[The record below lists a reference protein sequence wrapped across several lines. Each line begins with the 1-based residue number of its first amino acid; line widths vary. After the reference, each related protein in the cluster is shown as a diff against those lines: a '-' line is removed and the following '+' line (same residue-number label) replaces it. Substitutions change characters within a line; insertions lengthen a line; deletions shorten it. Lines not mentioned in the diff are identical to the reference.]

1 MRMHRSRRG
10 GVSFRMATL
19 GAVAVLGLGAVACG
33 DDEESSGGGGGG
45 SAESSEEP
53 VTVGLI
59 TKTET
64 NPFFVKMKE
73 AAQAAAKE
81 NNVELLAQIPIE
93 MEIREGG
100 DSGMPM
106 SVAQP
111 QSTTAREFMAL
122 AEKVATQLAAQA
134 VAKPRK
140 PTIML
145 KTV

>member
-45 SAESSEEP
+45 SAESSEEQ

-81 NNVELLAQIPIE
+81 NNVELLTAAGKFDTDNASQVTALE
-93 MEIREGG
+93 NM
-100 DSGMPM
+100 
-106 SVAQP
+106 
-111 QSTTAREFMAL
+111 TTQGAKGILHRARP
-122 AEKVATQLAAQA
+122 T
-134 VAKPRK
+134 PRRSC
-140 PTIML
+140 PRSRRRAPPASP
-145 KTV
+145 